1 MEAQMKTTAR
11 IVLALSTLM
20 LLAGPAAHAANRVGE
35 VPTKTVSFRDLD
47 LSTTQ
52 GAQALY
58 DRISGA
64 AREVCA
70 GVELEAFDA
79 CRMRAIED
87 AVKFVGSP
95 LLSAAHRS
103 ADGVEE
109 LALR

>member
-1 MEAQMKTTAR
+1 MKTTAR
-11 IVLALSTLM
+11 FVLTFSTLM

-35 VPTKTVSFRDLD
+35 IPSKTVSFRDLD

-70 GVELEAFDA
+70 GVDLEAFDA
-79 CRMRAIED
+79 CRARAIED

-95 LLSAAHRS
+95 LLSAAQRS

>member
-1 MEAQMKTTAR
+1 MKTTAR
-11 IVLALSTLM
+11 FVLAFSTLM

-35 VPTKTVSFRDLD
+35 IPTKTVSFRDLD

-70 GVELEAFDA
+70 GVDLEAFDA
-79 CRMRAIED
+79 CRARAIED

-95 LLSAAHRS
+95 LLSAAQRS

>member
-1 MEAQMKTTAR
+1 MKTTAR
-11 IVLALSTLM
+11 IVLTLSTLM
-20 LLAGPAAHAANRVGE
+20 LLAGPAAYAANRVGE

-58 DRISGA
+58 DRITGA
-64 AREVCA
+64 AREVCV
-70 GVELEAFDA
+70 GVDLEAYDA
-79 CRMRAIED
+79 CRANAIEG
-87 AVKFVGSP
+87 AVKDVGNP

-103 ADGVEE
+103 AADRVEE

>member
-1 MEAQMKTTAR
+1 MKTTVR
-11 IVLALSTLM
+11 IALALSTLM

-35 VPTKTVSFRDLD
+35 VPTKTVGFGDLD
-47 LSTTQ
+47 LATTQ

-58 DRISGA
+58 ARLKDA

-70 GVELEAFDA
+70 GTELAEFDA
-79 CRMRAIED
+79 CRARAIED
-87 AVKFVGSP
+87 AVNYVGSP

-103 ADGVEE
+103 AADGVEE